1 MHLQTLR
8 SRMTIT
14 RYRVPGTEL
23 MALQLVAVALLLGS
37 VVGAGSSGAAL
48 PFLETFETPHVVTG
62 DLDGQN
68 GWSAADAV
76 VQTNITYGGSQAASL
91 TSQTAFAIQT
101 FDGTEDEVWSDLYIQ
116 PVFGSAHESV
126 TNPPPDSTF
135 VFYVNVDGQVV
146 AYDGA
151 TPVVLSNEPLTEGE
165 WVRFTVR
172 SDHAAGTWD
181 LHLNGSYGAL
191 ATGLGFYGGPD
202 AGYSE
207 FGMLG
212 AGSEA
217 VVDDINIVLS
227 NPLPTTTTTTAVPTT
242 TTTTTAGPTT
252 TTTTVEATTTTSTT
266 LGPRLM
272 PFYEPFEA
280 RSVGDLNGQNQWVA
294 SNAVV
299 QTAVVYE
306 GTKAGEFTAQGARMA
321 QGFTDAR
328 TNVWTDL
335 WIQPVFT
342 PADATNEP
350 PAGSTFAFYVDADGH
365 VVAFDG
371 TNETVLGNTPLTEW
385 QWARFTVQSDYSAK
399 TWELYLDNTMIAF
412 DLDFFDDSA
421 TGYNEFGV
429 LDSGGAYIDEIR
441 VQEEQPVMNTASF
454 VPASGSGEESVTA
467 GRATVLL
474 SAPSASE
481 IRVDHYLAG
490 GTAVS
495 GSDFTD
501 YTPGTLVFD
510 PGETSNS
517 FTFTIIED
525 GDTNEYNETIVFGL
539 ENFVNTAP
547 GDDITFTYT
556 ILGLD
561 PVALYRLPF
570 YEPFEEMAL
579 GDIDGQRGWEAVNA
593 AVQTNIVFEGLQAA
607 ELTTMTNSLT
617 HTFVGDHG
625 NVWTDMRT
633 RPVFGS
639 PRNVP
644 DGSTFA
650 FFVDTNGYVQ
660 AFDGRSTT
668 DLSPSMRPLT
678 EGDWVRFTVHSDYST
693 KKWGL
698 FVNGVRTAADLDF
711 YTQSITNGYSEFGV
725 KAEGMT
731 NGQLKAH
738 MDNISITLTRP
749 PDLPEM
755 LLIIR

>member
-1 MHLQTLR
+1 MAGYGGSARRRAGKGFVCLA
-8 SRMTIT
+8 
-14 RYRVPGTEL
+14 L
-23 MALQLVAVALLLGS
+23 MVAVGVSA
-37 VVGAGSSGAAL
+37 SSAAI
-48 PFLETFETPHVVTG
+48 PFSESFESPHVVVG
-62 DLDGQN
+62 DLNGQN
-68 GWSAADAV
+68 GWDAADAI
-76 VQTNITYGGSQAASL
+76 VQTNVVYGGQQAGSL
-91 TSQTAFAIQT
+91 TSQTAYAVQT
-101 FDGTEDEVWSDLYIQ
+101 FDGTENDVVWTDIYIQ
-116 PVFGSAHESV
+116 PAFGTPA
-126 TNPPPDSTF
+126 TNPPAESSF
-135 VFYVNVDGQVV
+135 AFYVNTSGQVV
-146 AYDGA
+146 AYDGMSA
-151 TPVVLSNEPLTEGE
+151 AELSHAPLAEGV
-165 WVRFTVR
+165 WARFTVR
-172 SDHAAGTWD
+172 SDYVSKTWD
-181 LHLNGSYGAL
+181 LYLDNSNIGSDLNFYTNSVSGY
-191 ATGLGFYGGPD
+191 TTFGLIGGNM
-202 AGYSE
+202 AH
-207 FGMLG
+207 M
-212 AGSEA
+212 
-217 VVDDINIVLS
+217 DDISIGTES
-227 NPLPTTTTTTAVPTT
+227 PLPT

-252 TTTTVEATTTTSTT
+252 TTTAGPTTTTTTGAPTTTTT
-266 LGPRLM
+266 LGPRFM